1 MPLSP
6 QRSTRLSSITRPVAS
21 VVKMPPAAISRIAL
35 RSPSAASAQP
45 QTEAAGTFD
54 DAVENL
60 CLAEIRKVDQASVA
74 ADRVVGAVQDQTG
87 ELNPSSAV
95 GRQQRPFV
103 CEHDPRRS
111 WNADEPRPSGRRR
124 FDARIVPAGNA

>member
-60 CLAEIRKVDQASVA
+60 CLADIRKVDQASVA
-74 ADRVVGAVQDQTG
+74 ADRVVGAVQDRTG
-87 ELNPSSAV
+87 ELLGKPRQRHQKPF
-95 GRQQRPFV
+95 GRERAIWQWHLDV
-103 CEHDPRRS
+103 S
-111 WNADEPRPSGRRR
+111 
-124 FDARIVPAGNA
+124 